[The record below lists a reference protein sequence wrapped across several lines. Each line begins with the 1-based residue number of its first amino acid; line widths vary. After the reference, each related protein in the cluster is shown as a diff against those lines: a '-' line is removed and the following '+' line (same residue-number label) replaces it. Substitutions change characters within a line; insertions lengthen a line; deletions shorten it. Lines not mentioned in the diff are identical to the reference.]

1 MNHPKMARRHLQ
13 LILFLLFAP
22 AVQDWAPARAQLVPP
37 PLRIYIPFEA
47 AWDGMVETLEK
58 NEFELLRQ
66 NRGQGFILSSLREH
80 SSGLLTESQIS
91 KIGEKPKLIDGDW
104 VRVRYQYEIR
114 VELIADRETVVTV
127 DANIQAL
134 KREYLGKET
143 WIEIQTIGKLEETLL
158 TQFGQ
163 HLFGDAFSLQEPNK
177 GFWER
182 DPTYAPGQERQGVPR
197 IVGPERLP

>member
-1 MNHPKMARRHLQ
+1 MMARRHLR

-22 AVQDWAPARAQLVPP
+22 AVQNWATARAQLVPP

-47 AWDGMVETLEK
+47 AWDGMVKTVEK
-58 NEFELLRQ
+58 NEFELLRR
-66 NRGQGFILSSLREH
+66 NRGQGFILSSFREY
-80 SSGLLTESQIS
+80 SSGLLTESHIS

-104 VRVRYQYEIR
+104 LRVRYQYEIR

-134 KREYLGKET
+134 QREYLGKET
-143 WIEIQTIGKLEETLL
+143 WIEIQTIGRLEETLL

-163 HLFGDAFSLQEPNK
+163 LLFGETFSLQEPKK

-182 DPTYAPGQERQGVPR
+182 DPTYAPHPYERIPR

>member
-1 MNHPKMARRHLQ
+1 MFARKHLL

-37 PLRIYIPFEA
+37 PLRIYIPFAA

-66 NRGQGFILSSLREH
+66 DRGQGFILSSFRES
-80 SSGLLTESQIS
+80 SSGLLTESDIS
-91 KIGEKPKLIDGDW
+91 KIAEKPKLIDGDW
-104 VRVRYQYEIR
+104 VSVRYQYEIR
-114 VELIADRETVVTV
+114 VELISDRETVVTV
-127 DANIQAL
+127 DSNIQAL
-134 KREYLGKET
+134 QREYLGKET
-143 WIEIQTIGKLEETLL
+143 WIEIQSIGKLEETLL

-163 HLFGDAFSLQEPNK
+163 HLFGETFSLQEPKK

-182 DPTYAPGQERQGVPR
+182 DPAYAPDPYERIPR
-197 IVGPERLP
+197 IVGPERVP

>member
-1 MNHPKMARRHLQ
+1 MIGRKDLL

-22 AVQDWAPARAQLVPP
+22 AVQDWAPARAQVVPP
-37 PLRIYIPFEA
+37 PLRIHIPFEA

-58 NEFELLRQ
+58 NEFESFRQ
-66 NRGQGFILSSLREH
+66 DRGQGYILSSFREY
-80 SSGLLTESQIS
+80 SSGLLTESHIS

-104 VRVRYQYEIR
+104 VRVRYQYEVF
-114 VELIADRETVVTV
+114 VELIASRETVVTV
-127 DANIQAL
+127 YTNIEAL
-134 KREYLGKET
+134 KREYLGTET
-143 WIEIQTIGKLEETLL
+143 WVKIPTIGKLEETLL

-163 HLFGDAFSLQEPNK
+163 HLFGETFSLQEPKK

-182 DPTYAPGQERQGVPR
+182 DPTYAPGQERGVPR

>member
-1 MNHPKMARRHLQ
+1 MIRQRRLL

-22 AVQDWAPARAQLVPP
+22 ALQGWAPVQAQVPP

-47 AWDGMVETLEK
+47 AWDGMVEILGT

-66 NRGQGFILSSLREH
+66 DRGQGFILSSFREY
-80 SSGLLTESQIS
+80 SSGLLTDSHIR
-91 KIGEKPKLIDGDW
+91 KIGEELKLIDGDW
-104 VRVRYQYEIR
+104 VSVSYQYEIR

-127 DANIQAL
+127 DANIKAL

-143 WIEIQTIGKLEETLL
+143 WIEIQSIGTLEETLL

-163 HLFGDAFSLQEPNK
+163 LLFGETFSLQEPKK

-182 DPTYAPGQERQGVPR
+182 DPINAPDPNERIPR
-197 IVGPERLP
+197 MVGPERIP

>member
-1 MNHPKMARRHLQ
+1 
-13 LILFLLFAP
+13 
-22 AVQDWAPARAQLVPP
+22 
-37 PLRIYIPFEA
+37 
-47 AWDGMVETLEK
+47 MVETLGED
-58 NEFELLRQ
+58 EFELLHQ
-66 NRGQGFILSSLREH
+66 DRGKGFILSSFREY
-80 SSGLLTESQIS
+80 SSGLLTASHIR
-91 KIGEKPKLIDGDW
+91 KIGEEPKLIDGDW

-143 WIEIQTIGKLEETLL
+143 WVEIQTIGTLEETLL

-163 HLFGDAFSLQEPNK
+163 LVFGETFSLQEPKK

-182 DPTYAPGQERQGVPR
+182 DPTYAPNPYERIPR
-197 IVGPERLP
+197 IVGPERIP

>member
-1 MNHPKMARRHLQ
+1 MIGWRPLL
-13 LILFLLFAP
+13 LIFCLIFAP
-22 AVQDWAPARAQLVPP
+22 AVQGWAPVRAQLLPP
-37 PLRIYIPFEA
+37 PLRLFIPFEA
-47 AWDGMVETLEK
+47 AWDSMVETLGK

-66 NRGQGFILSSLREH
+66 NRSQGFILSSFREY
-80 SSGLLTESQIS
+80 SSGLLTESHIS

-104 VRVRYQYEIR
+104 VRVRYQYEVR

-134 KREYLGKET
+134 QREYLGKET
-143 WIEIQTIGKLEETLL
+143 WIEIQTIGKLEESLL

-163 HLFGDAFSLQEPNK
+163 LLFGETFSLQEPKK

-182 DPTYAPGQERQGVPR
+182 DPTYAPHPYERIPR
-197 IVGPERLP
+197 VVGPERIP

>member
-1 MNHPKMARRHLQ
+1 MR
-13 LILFLLFAP
+13 LIFFLLLVSA
-22 AVQDWAPARAQLVPP
+22 AQSWAPVWAQSAPP
-37 PLRIYIPFEA
+37 PLRIYVPFEA
-47 AWDGMVETLEK
+47 AWDGMVETLGK

-66 NRGQGFILSSLREH
+66 DRGQGFLLSNFREYA
-80 SSGLLTESQIS
+80 SGLLTDSHIR
-91 KIGEKPKLIDGDW
+91 KIGEEPKLIDGDW

-114 VELIADRETVVTV
+114 VALIADRETVVTV

-134 KREYLGKET
+134 QREYLGKET

-163 HLFGDAFSLQEPNK
+163 HLFGETFSLEEPKK

-182 DPTYAPGQERQGVPR
+182 DPSYASHPYERIPR
-197 IVGPERLP
+197 IVGPERIP

>member
-1 MNHPKMARRHLQ
+1 MIGQRHLL

-22 AVQDWAPARAQLVPP
+22 AAQDWASVRAQSAPP

-47 AWDGMVETLEK
+47 AWNGMVETLGED
-58 NEFELLRQ
+58 EFELLHQ
-66 NRGQGFILSSLREH
+66 DRGKGFILSSFREY
-80 SSGLLTESQIS
+80 SSGLLTASHIR
-91 KIGEKPKLIDGDW
+91 KIGEEPKLIDGDW
-104 VRVRYQYEIR
+104 VRVQYQYEIR

-143 WIEIQTIGKLEETLL
+143 WVEIQTIGTLEETLL

-163 HLFGDAFSLQEPNK
+163 LVFGETFSLQEPKK

-182 DPTYAPGQERQGVPR
+182 DPTYAPNPYERIPR
-197 IVGPERLP
+197 IVGPERIP

>member
-1 MNHPKMARRHLQ
+1 MIGQRHLL
-13 LILFLLFAP
+13 LIFFLLFAP
-22 AVQDWAPARAQLVPP
+22 AVQGWAPVRAQLRPP

-47 AWDGMVETLEK
+47 AWDGMVEALGK

-66 NRGQGFILSSLREH
+66 DRGQGFILSSFREY
-80 SSGLLTESQIS
+80 SSGLLTESHIS

-114 VELIADRETVVTV
+114 VELITDRETVVTV

-134 KREYLGKET
+134 KREYLGRET

-163 HLFGDAFSLQEPNK
+163 HLFGETFSLQEPQK

-182 DPTYAPGQERQGVPR
+182 DPTYAPHPYERIPR
-197 IVGPERLP
+197 VVGPERIP